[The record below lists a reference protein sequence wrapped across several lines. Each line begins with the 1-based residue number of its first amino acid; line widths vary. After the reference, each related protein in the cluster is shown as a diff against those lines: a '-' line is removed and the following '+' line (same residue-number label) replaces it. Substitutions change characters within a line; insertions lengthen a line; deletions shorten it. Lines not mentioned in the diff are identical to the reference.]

1 MTLKLNGSSSGS
13 VSIDAPASTAGG
25 ADRTLTLPDDAG
37 NGVIKTSTYPTS
49 LQILERFL
57 TPCDGSTIATS
68 NGNITVA
75 NVSSIQD
82 LTTTHTDITGST
94 ISYQPPTGTTQV
106 IYEFHTV
113 ASKGQDS
120 YHWTHY
126 KVVLDG
132 TDVTYS
138 RNSQRVD
145 GGGEDGP
152 GKIAHF
158 WAFNIGGTA
167 NNDTGRVASWSSA
180 KTIKMQARE
189 YNSNTEGALHRLHGW
204 DGSDSGFFT
213 IPLIGITAIG
223 AA

>member
-1 MTLKLNGSSSGS
+1 MSTIKTNKVVNTGSSTDNLTLANNGN
-13 VSIDAPASTAGG
+13 VTVG
-25 ADRTLTLPDDAG
+25 ADLIATKQ
-37 NGVIKTSTYPTS
+37 NGCERI
-49 LQILERFL
+49 ILERFL
-57 TPCDGSTIATS
+57 TPCDGSTIATA
-68 NGNITVA
+68 NGNITVG
-75 NVSSIQD
+75 NVSAIQD

-94 ISYQPPTGTTQV
+94 ISYQPPAGATQV
-106 IYEFHTV
+106 IYQFHTV
-113 ASKGQDS
+113 VSKGQDS
-120 YHWTHY
+120 SHWTHY

-145 GGGEDGP
+145 SGGEDGP
-152 GKIAHF
+152 GKVAHY

-167 NNDTGRVASWSSA
+167 NADTGRVASWSSA

-213 IPLIGITAIG
+213 MPLIGITAIG
-223 AA
+223 